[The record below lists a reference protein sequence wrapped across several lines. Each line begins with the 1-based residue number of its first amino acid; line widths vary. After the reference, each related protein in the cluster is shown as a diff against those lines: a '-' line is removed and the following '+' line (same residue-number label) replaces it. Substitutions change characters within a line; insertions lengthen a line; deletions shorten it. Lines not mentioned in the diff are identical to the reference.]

1 MMRPG
6 ISKVV
11 AGVIVL
17 VVVVALVLLMF
28 SPISG
33 SKQTTPK
40 VVRVK
45 WAGASFPYPLY
56 LTWIKEYSKIN
67 PNVIIDYQ
75 SVGSGA
81 GIRLLNESSIDFAA
95 SDMPLY
101 DERYVVIPSV
111 TGAVVLAYN
120 LPCDEL
126 KLTPDIIADIF
137 LGKIKRWDDPR
148 IAELNPG
155 LSGDITVVHRSDG
168 SGTTYIFT
176 SYLSI
181 ISEEWNKTV
190 GRGLVVQWPVGIGGK
205 GNEGVAATIKQT
217 PGSIG
222 YVEYTYAVQA
232 GIKSAII
239 RNKAGNFVKANET
252 TVKAAVASFLEK
264 LKADPRAPM
273 LNSADAKA
281 YPIVSNTYIVIP
293 KKLKGDTGKAILDFL
308 KWALKYGQA
317 YATPLGYVPLP
328 NEVVEIDERL
338 LEGIE
343 WTP

>member
-1 MMRPG
+1 MWLRNL
-6 ISKVV
+6 IASLY
-11 AGVIVL
+11 AT
-17 VVVVALVLLMF
+17 ALVLLL
-28 SPISG
+28 ISG
-33 SKQTTPK
+33 GNPTKE
-40 VVRVK
+40 VVSVR

-56 LTWIKEYSKIN
+56 MTWIKEYSKTN
-67 PNVIIDYQ
+67 PGVIIDYQ

-81 GIRLLNESSIDFAA
+81 GIRLLNEGRIDFAA

-126 KLTPDIIADIF
+126 KLTPDIVADIF

-155 LSGDITVVHRSDG
+155 LRGDITVVHRSDG
-168 SGTTYIFT
+168 SGTTYVFT

-181 ISEEWNKTV
+181 VSEEWNKTI
-190 GRGLVVQWPVGIGGK
+190 GRGLVVGWPVGVGGK
-205 GNEGVAATIKQT
+205 GNEGVAATIMQT

-232 GIKSAII
+232 GLKTALI
-239 RNKAGNFVKANET
+239 RNKAGNFVRANET
-252 TVKAAVASFLEK
+252 TAKAAVSSFMKE
-264 LKADPRAPM
+264 LKADPRAPI
-273 LNSADAKA
+273 LNSGDEKA
-281 YPIVSNTYIVIP
+281 YPICSNTYIVIP
-293 KKLKGDTGKAILDFL
+293 KQLRGDKGRAILDFL
-308 KWALKYGQA
+308 RWAIKYGQA
-317 YATPLGYVPLP
+317 YATTLGYVPLP
-328 NEVVEIDERL
+328 DELVEADEKL

-343 WTP
+343 WIP